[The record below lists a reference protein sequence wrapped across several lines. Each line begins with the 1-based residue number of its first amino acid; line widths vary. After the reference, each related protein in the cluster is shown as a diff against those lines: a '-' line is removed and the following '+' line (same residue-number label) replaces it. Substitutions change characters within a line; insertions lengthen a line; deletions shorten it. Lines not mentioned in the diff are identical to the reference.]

1 MSFSCPSLYLP
12 TKRIIDYKYL
22 IKVEQE
28 TDLNLIPY
36 YHIYTQNIITSFHI
50 ETLYLYNNESTDLK
64 LEKQVLCS
72 EDKVVNISI
81 KQEHF
86 RFLLS
91 YLNQIE
97 YILSIPLEDLAT
109 LINEPNDLDKL
120 VYWRYS
126 VPEPSKESMAELM
139 RTPWFLNKI
148 SYHIYHITDPSI
160 PVDRYPF

>member
-1 MSFSCPSLYLP
+1 MSFSCSSLYLP
-12 TKRIIDYKYL
+12 TQRIIDYKYL

-36 YHIYTQNIITSFHI
+36 YHTQNITSFHI

-97 YILSIPLEDLAT
+97 YILSVPLEDLAT

-126 VPEPSKESMAELM
+126 VPEPTKETMTELM
-139 RTPWFLNKI
+139 KNPFFLDKI
-148 SYHIYHITDPSI
+148 SYHITDPSI